1 MDASLTFVG
10 TATTVLRL
18 GGFTLLTDP
27 NFVRRGQRV
36 HLGYGLSSK
45 RRTEPAL
52 GIDELPDLDAVLLS
66 HLHGDHFDRVA
77 RRGLPRAVP
86 VLTTDHAA
94 RRLGKWGF
102 APVGMPTWGE
112 HEIRR
117 GSDVLRVTAVPG
129 RHGPAG
135 VHRLLPPVQ
144 GSVLDL
150 ESDGR
155 RVLRVYVTGDTLN
168 VPELRA
174 VRERFPDIDV
184 MVAHLGG
191 TRVLGILVTMDDRQ
205 GSDLVELMDPGL
217 VVPVHYDDY
226 GVFHSPLSAF
236 VAEMRRRGL
245 TGRLRTVVHGETV
258 ELPVAA
264 GRKA

>member
-27 NFVRRGQRV
+27 NFVRRGSRV
-36 HLGYGLSSK
+36 HLGYGLSSR
-45 RRTEPAL
+45 RRTDPAL
-52 GIDELPDLDAVLLS
+52 GIDDLPELDAVLLS

-77 RRGLPRAVP
+77 RRGLPREPP
-86 VLTTDHAA
+86 VLTTEHAA
-94 RRLGKWGF
+94 RRLGRWGF
-102 APVGMPTWGE
+102 QPVAMDTWQQY
-112 HEIRR
+112 EIRR

-129 RHGPAG
+129 RHGPVG
-135 VHRLLPPVQ
+135 VNRLLPPVQ

-150 ESDGR
+150 ERDGR
-155 RVLRVYVTGDTLN
+155 RVLRVYITGDTLN

-174 VRERFPDIDV
+174 VRDRFPDVDV

-191 TRVLGILVTMDDRQ
+191 TRILGVLVTMDDRQ
-205 GSDLVELMDPGL
+205 GADLVELMEPSS

-236 VAEMRRRGL
+236 VAELRRRGQA
-245 TGRLRTVVHGETV
+245 GRLRTVVHGETI
-258 ELPVAA
+258 ELA
-264 GRKA
+264 RQTT